1 MNEIIISSNDGRM
14 SSLEIANLTG
24 KEHKNVM
31 RDIRNLLD
39 QGVAALNFE
48 LGQYKDANQQDRPCY
63 NLTKKGCLI
72 LASGYDAKLRE
83 KIIDRWEQLETERQT
98 GGFQIPQSYSQAL
111 LLAAKQ
117 AEKIEQQQKQ
127 LQQQAPKVLF
137 ADSVSASHTSILIGD
152 LAKILKQNG
161 VEIGAKRLFVWM
173 RRNGYLIKQPG
184 MSYNMPSQRG
194 MNLNLFE
201 IKETVVTH
209 SDGHTSVNKTV
220 KVTGTGQIY
229 FVNKF
234 LKQKELV

>member
-184 MSYNMPSQRG
+184 MNYNMPSQRG

-209 SDGHTSVNKTV
+209 SDGHTSINKTV

>member
-173 RRNGYLIKQPG
+173 RRNGYLIKQPS

-209 SDGHTSVNKTV
+209 SDGHTSINKTV